1 MIYLCQTCC
10 MRINERCHMKEHIN
24 DISEF
29 KNISQENIGKYLL
42 YNHKLF
48 CSTECINQAKEY
60 PQILNREI
68 IPYDWN
74 EQGYFNKDRPNAIE
88 TWKTER
94 KINRIRKKRK

>member
-42 YNHKLF
+42 YNHKPF

-88 TWKTER
+88 T
-94 KINRIRKKRK
+94 